1 MGDQRKEKKLEK
13 KFREIAKNKFLSPDN
28 CTHLYQTR
36 SYIYELNRII
46 KHFES
51 KFDYIPSSAQLLFNE
66 YNTKQERM
74 LYERYKADYLK
85 K

>member
-1 MGDQRKEKKLEK
+1 MGDQRIEKKLEK
-13 KFREIAKNKFLSPDN
+13 KFKEITKNKFLSPDH

-51 KFDYIPSSAQLLFNE
+51 KFNYVPSSAQLLFNE

-74 LYERYKADYLK
+74 LYEKYKSDYHK
-85 K
+85 D